1 MYYRPIYSNPPASSK
16 NLGAVTAPVPLDPNK
31 NNIYI
36 SGALMAS
43 LFKNFHIYGNN
54 TVSNGLRSIIILLK

>member
-1 MYYRPIYSNPPASSK
+1 MSDKINLANFGVVPDKNKSN
-16 NLGAVTAPVPLDPNK
+16 

-43 LFKNFHIYGNN
+43 LFKHFHIYGNN
-54 TVSNGLRSIIILLK
+54 TVSKGIIIIIIIS

>member
-1 MYYRPIYSNPPASSK
+1 MADNINLADFGITSTDKNKSN
-16 NLGAVTAPVPLDPNK
+16 

-43 LFKNFHIYGNN
+43 LFKHFHVYGNN
-54 TVSNGLRSIIILLK
+54 TVSLYNI